1 MLHGRRD
8 SRFGRLLRYG
18 FNDPAAAERLL
29 DLPELAGV
37 RGDPVLL
44 DALGGTA
51 DPDLALLGLVRLV
64 EALPGPEDAGGTG
77 RDGSRQALLDT
88 LVAAKPLRDRL
99 LGVLGASEALGDHL
113 ARHPGDWQSL
123 VTYEA
128 ADLHP
133 TTPEFER
140 ALAEGV
146 RGPAGMARPRPDALR
161 AAYRRALLG
170 IAARDVCGTIDVVQS
185 AAELADLATATLRAA
200 LEIAA
205 EEQPADAAR
214 CRLAVIGMGKCG
226 GRELNYVSDVDVIF
240 VAEPA
245 ADDGGREGEEAK
257 ALQAATRLASRMMRI
272 CSDVTAE
279 GTIWPVDANLRPE
292 GRNGPLVRTLSS
304 HLAYYQ
310 RWAKTWEFQALLKA
324 RPVAGDPELG
334 RAYVEAVEPLVWQA
348 AERENF
354 VTDVQQM
361 RRRVVENIPVAQIE
375 RELKLGPGG
384 LRDVEFAVQLLQLV
398 HGRTD
403 PSLRSGTT
411 LDALDAL
418 AAGGY
423 VGRADA
429 AVLDSAYRFLR
440 SMEHRIQLYKLRR
453 THLIPEDEAEL
464 RRLGRSLG
472 FRTEP
477 VSELGKEW
485 RQHAREVRRLHE
497 KLFYRPLLDAV
508 ARLEPGAARLSAAA
522 AGQRL
527 EALGYADPAGALRH
541 LEALAS
547 GVTRKAAIQRTLLPV
562 LLGWFADSADPDAGL
577 LNFRKVSDALGRT
590 PWYLR
595 LLRDEGAAAE
605 NLARV
610 LSAGRLAPDLLLRAP
625 EAVALLGD
633 PEGLRPRGRPALE
646 QEILAAVGRADG
658 GEQAVA
664 AARGVRRREL
674 FRTAAADIIGA
685 YRNGWHAGGG
695 GLHRNGA
702 TTAAPGAL
710 GGPLGATPASGLV
723 GGTAAPGSLR
733 GVSGDGTVRGTGGG
747 MAAGGPGPQ
756 GGSGGTARG
765 VTPGFRAPGSGPAP
779 AGRQGT
785 GRGGGGLG
793 GVGQG
798 APGSGSAPAG
808 RGPTGP
814 VGGAPGAAAGG
825 SRGPAGRLGSP
836 GGQDGP
842 GGPAAAARH
851 TAAVPVMADPDPA
864 HNNLG
869 ASVDLVGGAVSDI
882 NAATL
887 AGALRAA
894 VRDAWG
900 ETLPT
905 RFAVIGMGRFGG
917 HELGYGSDA
926 DVLFVHEPRDG
937 VAEQE
942 ASRAAFAVANEMRR
956 LLQLPTVDPPLHID
970 ADLRPEGKSGP
981 LVRTLGSYAA
991 YYRRWSLVWESQAL
1005 LRAEPVAGDA
1015 ELGRRFT
1022 ELIDPLRYPAEG
1034 LGEDAVREIRRLKA
1048 RMESERL
1055 PRGADPTL
1063 HTKLGRGGLSD
1074 VEWTVQLIQM
1084 RHGWAEP
1091 GLRTTRTREALAAA
1105 HAARLID
1112 TEDAQI
1118 LDEAWVL
1125 ATRVRNAV
1133 MLVRGRPGD
1142 TFPVGSRELAAVGRY
1157 LGYEPGHVGEMLDD
1171 YRRITRRARAV
1182 VERLFYGG

>member
-1 MLHGRRD
+1 MSVPQGRR
-8 SRFGRLLRYG
+8 SSNFTRLLRHG
-18 FNDPAAAERLL
+18 FTDPSAAQRLL
-29 DLPELAGV
+29 DAPELSGV
-37 RGDPVLL
+37 RSDPVLL
-44 DALGGTA
+44 EALGVTA
-51 DPDLALLGLVRLV
+51 DPDLALRGLVRLV
-64 EALPGPEDAGGTG
+64 EALPDGAAASDS
-77 RDGSRQALLDT
+77 GSRQALLDT
-88 LVAAKPLRDRL
+88 LVTAKPLRDRL

-113 ARHPGDWQSL
+113 ARHPGDWQAL
-123 VTYEA
+123 VMYES

-140 ALAEGV
+140 ALAEGIW
-146 RGPAGMARPRPDALR
+146 GPSGAGRPRPDALR
-161 AAYRRALLG
+161 VAYRRALLT
-170 IAARDVCGTIDVVQS
+170 IAARDVCGTTDMVQT

-205 EEQPADAAR
+205 EEQPEDAAA

-240 VAEPA
+240 VAEA
-245 ADDGGREGEEAK
+245 VEGVEEGK
-257 ALQAATRLASRMMRI
+257 AVQAATRLASRLMRI
-272 CSDVTAE
+272 CSEATVE
-279 GTIWPVDANLRPE
+279 GSIWPVDANLRPE

-324 RPVAGDPELG
+324 RPVAGDAALG
-334 RAYVEAVEPLVWQA
+334 QAYMDALAPMVWQA
-348 AERENF
+348 VERENF
-354 VTDVQQM
+354 VPDVQQM
-361 RRRVVENIPVAQIE
+361 RRRVVENIPAAEID

-398 HGRTD
+398 HGRSD
-403 PSLRSGTT
+403 EKLRSGTT
-411 LDALDAL
+411 LDALAAL

-423 VGRADA
+423 VGRSDA
-429 AVLDSAYRFLR
+429 AALDAAYRFLR
-440 SMEHRIQLYKLRR
+440 SMEHRIQLYRLRR
-453 THLIPEDEAEL
+453 THLVPEDEADL
-464 RRLGRSLG
+464 RRLGRSLARIYNWDR
-472 FRTEP
+472 RTEP
-477 VSELGKEW
+477 VAELGTAW
-485 RQHAREVRRLHE
+485 RRHAREVRRLHE

-508 ARLEPGAARLSAAA
+508 AQLEPGETRLSSAA

-527 EALGYADPAGALRH
+527 EALGYADPAAALRH

-577 LNFRKVSDALGRT
+577 LGFRKVSDALGKT

-610 LSAGRLAPDLLLRAP
+610 LSTGRLAPDLLLRAP

-633 PEGLRPRGRPALE
+633 PEGLRPRGRAHLE
-646 QEILAAVGRADG
+646 QETLAAVGRAEG
-658 GEQAVA
+658 AEAAVA

-674 FRTAAADIIGA
+674 FRTAAADIIESA
-685 YRNGWHAGGG
+685 RHA
-695 GLHRNGA
+695 NGA
-702 TTAAPGAL
+702 VQP
-710 GGPLGATPASGLV
+710 SV
-723 GGTAAPGSLR
+723 SLPP
-733 GVSGDGTVRGTGGG
+733 
-747 MAAGGPGPQ
+747 AGGPG
-756 GGSGGTARG
+756 A
-765 VTPGFRAPGSGPAP
+765 A
-779 AGRQGT
+779 
-785 GRGGGGLG
+785 GGGAL
-793 GVGQG
+793 
-798 APGSGSAPAG
+798 
-808 RGPTGP
+808 
-814 VGGAPGAAAGG
+814 AAAGG
-825 SRGPAGRLGSP
+825 ARPPATRPGTPGPLGPAGAAKPAGTAHATAATAAKGVP
-836 GGQDGP
+836 GVGEPPLD
-842 GGPAAAARH
+842 PAA
-851 TAAVPVMADPDPA
+851 
-864 HNNLG
+864 L
-869 ASVDLVGGAVSDI
+869 VDLVGDAVSDL
-882 NAATL
+882 NAATI

-894 VRDAWG
+894 VREKWG
-900 ETLPT
+900 EELPT

-926 DVLFVHEPRDG
+926 DVVFVHEPREG
-937 VAEQE
+937 VDEQE

-956 LLQLPTVDPPLHID
+956 LLQLPTVDPPLAID

-981 LVRTLGSYAA
+981 LVRTLASYAA

-1015 ELGRRFT
+1015 DLGARFI

-1055 PRGADPTL
+1055 PRGADPTT

-1074 VEWTVQLIQM
+1074 VEWTVQLLQM

-1105 HAARLID
+1105 HAAELIGA
-1112 TEDAQI
+1112 EDAQT

-1125 ATRVRNAV
+1125 ATRARNGI

-1142 TFPVGSRELAAVGRY
+1142 TFPGDSRELAAVSRY
-1157 LGYEPGHVGEMLDD
+1157 LGYGPGMVGQMLDD
-1171 YRRITRRARAV
+1171 YRRTTRRARAV
-1182 VERLFYGG
+1182 VERLFYDYED